1 MKTEIWRPIPGF
13 EGHIISDAGN
23 LKRTIKYRSLPDEI
37 AVSKNKKGYL
47 RTMINNSL
55 GERKHVS
62 IHRLVAIAFI
72 PNPENKPQV
81 NHKNGNKLDNRVEN
95 LEWVT
100 NEENIQHAWAKG
112 LKVGN
117 MAAVNGKSRKVID
130 SLTGEVY
137 DCAKLAADKIGINRY
152 TLHNYLCGR
161 SPNKTSL
168 SYL

>member
-1 MKTEIWRPIPGF
+1 MNTEIWKEIPGF
-13 EGHIISDAGN
+13 NGHMVSNFGN
-23 LKRTIKYRSLPDEI
+23 LKRMTKKRNLPDEI
-37 AVSKNKKGYL
+37 AISKNQKGYL
-47 RTMINNSL
+47 RTMLKNNT
-55 GERKHVS
+55 GKRKHVS

-81 NHKNGNKLDNRVEN
+81 NHIDGNKLNNRVEN

-100 NEENIQHAWAKG
+100 NTENNHHAWDNG

-117 MAAVNGKSRKVID
+117 VGSVNGRSRKVID
-130 SLTGEVY
+130 STTGIQY
-137 DCAKLAADKIGINRY
+137 DCAQQAAEAIGINRY

-161 SPNKTSL
+161 SRNKTSL